1 MCFCVIDLWVSWEKD
16 KCQKRETTGNAE
28 NLRGMPKWI
37 DNVLLTF
44 RSKLIGLVTLPLTHL
59 VHNVLKQ
66 ARIMWKRS
74 PDMVSHI
81 ELCQFRLVSSSWFT
95 KVSFTT
101 MPASYKKMH
110 DVSHQM
116 YLFNVNEHWARTKD
130 TERHWTR
137 TRGKT
142 RTRSPRTMAVK
153 WPLRGKNRPKI
164 SEHPLPPGSQWW
176 ELVTWYGGRFPPLP
190 PNRRLDPPLPTY
202 YLVIDLPHT

>member
-1 MCFCVIDLWVSWEKD
+1 MCFCVIDLWVRWDKD
-16 KCQKRETTGNAE
+16 KCQKRETTGNAENLWGMPKWTTGNAE

-66 ARIMWKRS
+66 ARIMWIRS
-74 PDMVSHI
+74 PDMVLSYVNFV
-81 ELCQFRLVSSSWFT
+81 LYRVLGSR
-95 KVSFTT
+95 VSFTT

-116 YLFNVNEHWARTKD
+116 YLFNVNEHWTRTKD

-137 TRGKT
+137 TSGKT
-142 RTRSPRTMAVK
+142 RTRSPRTRTLFE
-153 WPLRGKNRPKI
+153 P
-164 SEHPLPPGSQWW
+164 SELA
-176 ELVTWYGGRFPPLP
+176 
-190 PNRRLDPPLPTY
+190 
-202 YLVIDLPHT
+202 